1 MGVNWNAI
9 RRADLLR
16 PMSDS
21 FVFCCVCFQLEVHI
35 LDECPATKV
44 QCEYKNLGCEAVVRT
59 SFYILDGNAE

>member
-1 MGVNWNAI
+1 MGENWKAI

-16 PMSDS
+16 PMSNC
-21 FVFCCVCFQLEVHI
+21 FVVFLSFQLDVHI
-35 LDECPATKV
+35 RDECPATAV